1 MEIFL
6 IIYLIVVTMLPII
19 PIALAAMIVTSIVD
33 AIFEKK

>member
-19 PIALAAMIVTSIVD
+19 PIALTAMIVTSIADV
-33 AIFEKK
+33 IFRKK